1 MRAAVLHARH
11 DLRVEERPVPHPAPE
26 ELLVEVR
33 TVGICGTDAHE
44 FAAGPHMFPL
54 EDQHPV
60 TGHVG
65 PMVPGH
71 EFAGTVVEA
80 GRRTEGFAAGD
91 LVSSGAAYSCG
102 DCDKCRRG
110 RTNLCRR
117 YATVG
122 LHRDGALAQ
131 YVVVPAAACLAV
143 SSYGLTADA
152 AALGQPMSIAVH
164 AMRRGRLTGSD
175 RALVVGAGGIGAFLT
190 FAASRTTDDVTV
202 TDVAQDRLT
211 LAADLGAAEVVDG
224 SDPAAREDLAGRG
237 DFTVVYEVSG
247 TSAGLATAR
256 ACAGPGVRI
265 VLVGLQSGEMAWDLR
280 TLSLSEQEVIGTNAH
295 VLAEDLP
302 TALELLAARREPWSD
317 VAPDALSLDEVVAD
331 GMAALAEGRTPRI
344 KTLIDPWAEAT
355 RPTRMVSTVEEERR

>member
-11 DLRVEERPVPHPAPE
+11 DLRVEDRPYPHSAPD
-26 ELLVEVR
+26 ELLLEVR

-80 GRRTEGFAAGD
+80 GSRTAGFAAGD
-91 LVSSGAAYSCG
+91 LVASGAAYSCG
-102 DCDKCRRG
+102 ECDQCLRG

-131 YVVVPAAACLAV
+131 YVAVPAAACLARRPTV
-143 SSYGLTADA
+143 SRPTLPHLASLCRSPFMRCGVDGSRSRPSSCRWRRWDRRIPHFRREPRRPT
-152 AALGQPMSIAVH
+152 MSPSP
-164 AMRRGRLTGSD
+164 TS
-175 RALVVGAGGIGAFLT
+175 T
-190 FAASRTTDDVTV
+190 
-202 TDVAQDRLT
+202 QDRLT
-211 LAADLGAAEVVDG
+211 LARSTRRDGGGRRERPGRARDLK
-224 SDPAAREDLAGRG
+224 GRD

-247 TSAGLATAR
+247 TAAGLATAR

-265 VLVGLQSGEMAWDLR
+265 VLVGLQAGR
-280 TLSLSEQEVIGTNAH
+280 SLGTC
-295 VLAEDLP
+295 
-302 TALELLAARREPWSD
+302 
-317 VAPDALSLDEVVAD
+317 
-331 GMAALAEGRTPRI
+331 GRSAFRS
-344 KTLIDPWAEAT
+344 K
-355 RPTRMVSTVEEERR
+355 R